1 MDHDVAEVEG
11 YDILARP
18 VEALD
23 RAEVVVERFKAA
35 VLAGD
40 LEEAERQFLRLEM
53 FKNAAAEIILGR
65 ERRLGVA

>member
-1 MDHDVAEVEG
+1 MDHDVPEVDG
-11 YDILARP
+11 FDILARP
-18 VEALD
+18 IEALD
-23 RAEVVVERFKAA
+23 RAEVVVERFKTA

-40 LEEAERQFLRLEM
+40 LEEAERQFSRLEM

>member
-1 MDHDVAEVEG
+1 MDHESDIDG

-18 VEALD
+18 IDALD
-23 RAEVVVERFKAA
+23 RAEVVVERFKTA

-40 LEEAERQFLRLEM
+40 LDEAERQFARLEM
-53 FKNAAAEIILGR
+53 FTNAAAEIVLSR